1 VRLRIITPL
10 ELVVDEVAVSAV
22 RAEDATGS
30 FGLLAGHANFL
41 TSLAVSV
48 VEWKRIDGT
57 RRYCAVRRGMLSVS
71 GGTDVAV
78 ATREAIANDDLE
90 TLDATVLARFRADIE
105 LERSERFE
113 TIQLQLSAIRRIVSQ
128 FQPGGV
134 GGRILS

>member
-1 VRLRIITPL
+1 MRLRIITPL

-30 FGLLAGHANFL
+30 FEILAGHANFL

-128 FQPGGV
+128 FQLGGV
-134 GGRILS
+134 SGRILS

>member
-1 VRLRIITPL
+1 MRLRIITPL

-30 FGLLAGHANFL
+30 FGILAGHANFL

-134 GGRILS
+134 GGRIFS

>member
-30 FGLLAGHANFL
+30 FGILAGHANFL